1 MPDESRSEQLLAE
14 ILATQREHLEEY
26 RRAASQSLDMQRS
39 PVETQ
44 LRHVH
49 LHKRLALAG
58 GAIILALLVF
68 VLWLSMSLF

>member
-44 LRHVH
+44 LRHVR